1 VEKLLSGRPVRVPAE
16 RAGGL
21 DQQGAQRR
29 ERMRVRLINNK
40 ILDGRPKTAAAAAS
54 LSTAGVYRSSMK
66 APEDIVVLCALS
78 PTPPHQCRNNCPRPA
93 SSDLILI
100 YLWPSSLPESAHCRP
115 MTAEAAARW
124 GSARHGVAVVIV
136 NWVGTTD
143 VERS

>member
-1 VEKLLSGRPVRVPAE
+1 MVYESSRLPLRLNSHGDGANTGGEAIKWSSGE
-16 RAGGL
+16 GTCRASGGL

-40 ILDGRPKTAAAAAS
+40 ILDGRPKTA
-54 LSTAGVYRSSMK
+54 
-66 APEDIVVLCALS
+66 
-78 PTPPHQCRNNCPRPA
+78 
-93 SSDLILI
+93 
-100 YLWPSSLPESAHCRP
+100 
-115 MTAEAAARW
+115 EAAARW